1 MRRNDNMIEALIYK
15 DIKLMFKDNTLLL
28 VGQFLFILIII
39 STSLGIAGYSILS
52 AGICWTYLM
61 NVSSKEKS
69 SKGNILLLST
79 PYRKKEL
86 IIAKYL
92 TAYLL
97 FISTT
102 LLYSGISEI
111 FKMIHVELFPQIS
124 CDVFFITLLSVSL
137 FVGIT
142 LPMYLK
148 LDDSIIKIV
157 SSIMI
162 LGTFII
168 GYVVF
173 KQLSAQA
180 ILELMNWT
188 NKYLGLLSIS
198 ISILAVIV
206 SYIISFTLM
215 SKTEY

>member
-1 MRRNDNMIEALIYK
+1 MIEALIYK

>member
-1 MRRNDNMIEALIYK
+1 MIEALIYK
-15 DIKLMFKDNTLLL
+15 DIKLMFKDNTLIL
-28 VGQFLFILIII
+28 VGQFLLVLIII
-39 STSLGIAGYSILS
+39 SANLGIAGYSLLS
-52 AGICWTYLM
+52 VAICWTFLM
-61 NVSSKEKS
+61 NVSAKEKAA
-69 SKGNILLLST
+69 KGNILLLST
-79 PYRKKEL
+79 PYRKQQL

-102 LLYSGISEI
+102 LIYFGISEV

-124 CDVFFITLLSVSL
+124 YNVFFITLLSVSL

>member
-1 MRRNDNMIEALIYK
+1 MIEALIYK
-15 DIKLMFKDNTLLL
+15 DIKLLFKYNTLLL
-28 VGQFLFILIII
+28 VGQFLLVLIII
-39 STSLGIAGYSILS
+39 SANLGIAGYSLLS
-52 AGICWTYLM
+52 VGICWTFLM
-61 NVSSKEKS
+61 NVSAKEKAA
-69 SKGNILLLST
+69 KGNILLLST
-79 PYRKKEL
+79 PYRKQQL

-102 LLYSGISEI
+102 LFYFAMSEI

-180 ILELMNWT
+180 VLELMNWT

>member
-1 MRRNDNMIEALIYK
+1 MIEALIYK

-28 VGQFLFILIII
+28 AGQFLFVLIII
-39 STSLGIAGYSILS
+39 STNLGIAGYSLLS

-61 NVSSKEKS
+61 NVSSKEKAA
-69 SKGNILLLST
+69 KGNILLLST

-206 SYIISFTLM
+206 SYIISFTLI

>member
-15 DIKLMFKDNTLLL
+15 DIKLMFKDNILLL
-28 VGQFLFILIII
+28 VGQFLCILIII
-39 STSLGIAGYSILS
+39 TTNLGIAGYSILS
-52 AGICWTYLM
+52 VANCRTYLM
-61 NVSSKEKS
+61 NVSSKEKAA
-69 SKGNILLLST
+69 KGNILLLST
-79 PYRKKEL
+79 PYRKQEL

-102 LLYSGISEI
+102 LFYSGISEI

-148 LDDSIIKIV
+148 LDDSIIKIA

-173 KQLSAQA
+173 KQLSAQVV
-180 ILELMNWT
+180 LELMNWT
-188 NKYLGLLSIS
+188 NKYLGLLSII

-206 SYIISFTLM
+206 SYIISFTIM